1 MENRRV
7 VIIGAGIIGSAIARN
22 LSRHG
27 IDVTVVER
35 GATAGGTSSS
45 GEGNLLV
52 SDKGPGAELE
62 LAQYSLRLW
71 RELSSE
77 LAEEV
82 GAHFPSIEFEH
93 KGGVVAAF
101 GSSESE
107 ALGLFAQ
114 SQRRA
119 GVDARPLSVDEAL
132 ELEPNL
138 SSKITSAMYYPED
151 AQVQPA
157 IATEA
162 LLASA
167 RAAGAR
173 VLVGTE
179 VLGAEC
185 DSQGRLVGVRTS
197 EGNIVADDVVVAA
210 GPWSGLVAGLLG
222 GNLSVFPR
230 KGFLLVTSRMPASV
244 FHKVYDADY
253 VGAVGSDDH
262 ELQTSTVIESTASG
276 TVLIG
281 SSRQHVGFDN
291 ALDVE
296 ALRQMAIR
304 AVRLMPSLSGASIIR
319 AYSGFRPF
327 ALDHLPVI
335 GPDNQVPGLW
345 YAAGHEGAGIGLA
358 PATAALLASLM
369 LGEPSTI
376 EASSFLPNRASLAGS
391 LAGTA

>member
-1 MENRRV
+1 
-7 VIIGAGIIGSAIARN
+7 
-22 LSRHG
+22 
-27 IDVTVVER
+27 
-35 GATAGGTSSS
+35 
-45 GEGNLLV
+45 
-52 SDKGPGAELE
+52 
-62 LAQYSLRLW
+62 
-71 RELSSE
+71 
-77 LAEEV
+77 
-82 GAHFPSIEFEH
+82 
-93 KGGVVAAF
+93 
-101 GSSESE
+101 
-107 ALGLFAQ
+107 
-114 SQRRA
+114 
-119 GVDARPLSVDEAL
+119 
-132 ELEPNL
+132 
-138 SSKITSAMYYPED
+138 MYYPED